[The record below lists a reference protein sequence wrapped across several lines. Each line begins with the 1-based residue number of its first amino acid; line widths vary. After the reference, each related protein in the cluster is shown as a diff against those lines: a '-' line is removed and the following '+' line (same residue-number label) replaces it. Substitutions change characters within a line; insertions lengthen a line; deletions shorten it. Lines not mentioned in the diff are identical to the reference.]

1 MPRAIPSTDSG
12 DAVNT
17 NHLLAVF
24 NPSSNDPQ
32 SQRITD
38 VIRSLFTADLEQKL
52 NGIAAGAQVNL
63 TGNALQGA
71 IDTATGSTAWRT
83 NEIADNSIAPAKAR
97 AGSAAQTHA
106 WRARLDA
113 ARIDAGNSLPAD
125 SLSNVGDIHV
135 FTQDVASGLTWRDI
149 SDPSTTITA
158 ADAGDVALY
167 IDRVGWTRVGNI
179 LRRGLT
185 QTEVDARIADWAET
199 GNTAAIPAGKLS
211 NAPGLDRAAVD
222 GRIVLN
228 TPALVRAGVLDW
240 AETGNTDPIPAA
252 KLTNASS
259 GGSGG
264 ADTVARAAAAAA
276 QSTADTNAANIQT
289 LGTQNNN
296 LQRQATENAGAITT
310 INNSLSNFSVFENYE
325 LVPAGFSG
333 TTVPDTLALLLS
345 GKRVNKTIS
354 RIAVTLSGTP
364 VADIR
369 RITNPTPPAT
379 DPALP
384 FNQGTYALSGGVINL
399 TFGTGAKSNLEEA
412 LGVAARAGA
421 QFAFGTLRFEFTDNT
436 VQIDRF
442 HFGINNNAFIPTT
455 VLPWARSG
463 NTDAI
468 PVAKLSNVPAARSW
482 RLTTRTAGSSN
493 AINTYAL
500 QTLDTELWVV
510 AIGQATHEYTKFLL
524 RLHLATSRLLIFDHR
539 NPSTGGND
547 RTSLAMTAAISGNT
561 LTLNRTGWI
570 NASSAPIVYAK

>member
-12 DAVNT
+12 DAVNV

-38 VIRSLFTADLEQKL
+38 VIRSLFTADLERKL
-52 NGIAAGAQVNL
+52 NGIAAGAEVNL
-63 TGNALQGA
+63 TGNALQSA
-71 IDTATGSTAWRT
+71 VDTATGSTAWRT
-83 NEIADNSIAPAKAR
+83 NEIADNSIAPVKAQ
-97 AGSAAQTHA
+97 AGSATQTHA

-113 ARIDAGNSLPAD
+113 ARIDAGNSLPAA
-125 SLSNVGDIHV
+125 SLSNVGDVHV
-135 FTQDVASGLTWRDI
+135 FTQDVASGLSWRDI

-158 ADAGDVALY
+158 AIAGDVGLY

-199 GNTAAIPAGKLS
+199 GNTAQIPANKLN

-222 GRIVLN
+222 SRITLN

-276 QSTADTNAANIQT
+276 QADADTNAANIQS
-289 LGTQNNN
+289 LATQNNN
-296 LQRQATENAGAITT
+296 LQRQATTNASSVTAINTT
-310 INNSLSNFSVFENYE
+310 IANYSVFDQYE
-325 LVPAGFSG
+325 LVPAGLSG
-333 TTVPDTLALLLS
+333 TTPPDNFALLLS
-345 GKRVNKTIS
+345 GKRVNKTIT
-354 RIAVTLSGTP
+354 RILVTLEGVP
-364 VADIR
+364 MADVR
-369 RITNPTPPAT
+369 RNTNPTPPAT
-379 DPALP
+379 DPAEP
-384 FNQGTYALSGGVINL
+384 FNQTTYALSGGVINL
-399 TFGTGAKSNLEEA
+399 TFGSAGNRTTVTDAIGTM
-412 LGVAARAGA
+412 AANGA
-421 QFAFGTLRFEFTDNT
+421 QFSFGTIRFEFTDST

-455 VLPWARSG
+455 VSPWARTG
-463 NTDAI
+463 NSDRI
-468 PVAKLSNVPAARSW
+468 PAAKIGSVPPW
-482 RLTTRTAGSSN
+482 RLLTRTAGAAN
-493 AINTYAL
+493 IFTYAL
-500 QTLDTELWVV
+500 AAADTEIW
-510 AIGQATHEYTKFLL
+510 IATTGHAQQSHEYTKFIP
-524 RLHLATSRLLIFDHR
+524 RVHLSTARVIIFDHR
-539 NPSTGGND
+539 NPQTN
-547 RTSLAMTAAISGNT
+547 TAADPSSLGMTISLSGNT

-570 NASSAPIVYAK
+570 NQSAPSTVYAR